1 VEAIEVSRLKAKYF
15 PHGDFLSAKLG
26 RRPSY
31 AWRSILNAKDVL
43 EAGLVWQVGNGEKI
57 KIWRDKWLP
66 SSPHYLLS
74 LAHQGLDLEA

>member
-1 VEAIEVSRLKAKYF
+1 
-15 PHGDFLSAKLG
+15 
-26 RRPSY
+26 
-31 AWRSILNAKDVL
+31 L